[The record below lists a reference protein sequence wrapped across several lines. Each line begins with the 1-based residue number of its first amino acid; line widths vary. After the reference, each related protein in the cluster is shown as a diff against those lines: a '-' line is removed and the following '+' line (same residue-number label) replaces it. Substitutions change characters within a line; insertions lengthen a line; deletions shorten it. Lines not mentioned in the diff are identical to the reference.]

1 MGCNQRV
8 IWAARSSGGSTGRA
22 QLSSS
27 LWLLAGFISSRLKD
41 RGPRFVSRCHL
52 EAALEPPMAV
62 HSLVLSFSLTA
73 SAKTESCIKKRDHGS
88 DIPHSLGW
96 KHVAGSAHT

>member
-1 MGCNQRV
+1 MGCNQHV
-8 IWAARSSGGSTGRA
+8 IWAACSSGGSAGRA

-27 LWLLAGFISSRLKD
+27 LWLLAAFISSWLKD

-52 EAALEPPMAV
+52 EAALEHPMAV

-73 SAKTESCIKKRDHGS
+73 SAKAESCVKKRHHGS

-96 KHVAGSAHT
+96 KQVTGSART